1 MRPLIAISAYW
12 IGASWGPWTDY
23 PAAMIPQG
31 YCLGIEQAGGLPV
44 IVPPIDAV
52 IARPDEILGH
62 VHGLI
67 CAGGS
72 DVDPA
77 IWGAEP
83 HPTTDPPHVRRDQ
96 AEQALVREAK
106 QLGLPYLGICRGA
119 QILNVVHGGGLQQH
133 LAEVVDMTP
142 HRPRLGQFGHHPVHV
157 TGGRLAEVY
166 GDGADV
172 MVHSHHH
179 QGFEPVGQGLAVTA
193 TAPDGWPE
201 GLEDPTQDFC
211 VGVLWHPEEAFAEQ
225 GQPLFAAL
233 VDHARAYA
241 ARRT

>member
-1 MRPLIAISAYW
+1 MAGDLSVDGVADDVVAT
-12 IGASWGPWTDY
+12 AL
-23 PAAMIPQG
+23 AA
-31 YCLGIEQAGGLPV
+31 LGRLDACVANAGRF
-44 IVPPIDAV
+44 PP
-52 IARPDEILGH
+52 E
-62 VHGLI
+62 
-67 CAGGS
+67 
-72 DVDPA
+72 
-77 IWGAEP
+77 
-83 HPTTDPPHVRRDQ
+83 
-96 AEQALVREAK
+96 
-106 QLGLPYLGICRGA
+106 
-119 QILNVVHGGGLQQH
+119 N
-133 LAEVVDMTP
+133 AEVVDMTP